1 MSVSRSTCKQFPVK
15 LKHPNEVKT
24 GISWQ
29 GDLIGPIWLFIKLS
43 SVSYLSFHLV
53 CKENSNTA
61 GQKKSRE
68 LFLSVFSLLLLQ
80 PSWRWIALT
89 RRGCTVVRKCWSLLL
104 SQTCATDQAFNDI
117 LHQTLPSHPSCH
129 LNVCT
134 TLDCKLSMTAFHKSD
149 QLFTKV
155 NSWWTPS

>member
-1 MSVSRSTCKQFPVK
+1 MFLPLNIPLSNSFYMTYLCLCQQINMQTVSSQA
-15 LKHPNEVKT
+15 HPNEVRT

-29 GDLIGPIWLFIKLS
+29 GDLTGPIWLFIKLS
-43 SVSYLSFHLV
+43 SVSYLSFHLA
-53 CKENSNTA
+53 CKENGNTA

-68 LFLSVFSLLLLQ
+68 LFLSVFGLLLLQ
-80 PSWRWIALT
+80 PPWRWIALT

-117 LHQTLPSHPSCH
+117 LHQTLPSHPYCH

-134 TLDCKLSMTAFHKSD
+134 TLDCKA
-149 QLFTKV
+149 
-155 NSWWTPS
+155 